1 MKRSDDREDPR
12 RRIIVQALT
21 AWMSA
26 LGLPPGLAQA
36 ASALGGTP
44 SIMPENRSIYRL
56 TGTVKVNGI
65 VASTETRIFAGDTV
79 ETGKSSEIVFVVGGT
94 SMILRENS
102 HVKLDPAPK
111 DTPSSIITSLRLLT
125 GKLLSVHGKGRPV
138 KMETLVATIGIRGT
152 GVYMESDPEQ
162 SYICTCY
169 GVTDIGAIN
178 DRESSETVSA
188 THHDRPL
195 YILGKA
201 PSGARSEE
209 HTSELQSH

>member
-111 DTPSSIITSLRLLT
+111 DMPSSIITSLRLLT

-152 GVYMESDPEQ
+152 VFDTAVGELAVEIARREKAVPQGTPHDPDTATLAVLRGPE
-162 SYICTCY
+162 
-169 GVTDIGAIN
+169 IGRAH
-178 DRESSETVSA
+178 V
-188 THHDRPL
+188 
-195 YILGKA
+195 
-201 PSGARSEE
+201 
-209 HTSELQSH
+209 